1 MEPRSDGRFH
11 SRPSYLL
18 VNVLEAKGIAESIG
32 RELRQA
38 VESSVEVIL
47 EAPTAGN
54 SSGVE
59 CSCHITLVR
68 VNSIQSI
75 SNATFSKVLY
85 FLPRKASLGKG
96 GPKACRPQ
104 ISKRGIMGLVH
115 LMIMEPSSGYS
126 VRSLN
131 LISLNVIN
139 TNAPLPCCCC
149 HTPSSCSLK
158 ELSWSVYLA
167 SLTSLL
173 RSLVPLNGESQ
184 LPIFHPLS
192 LRLSQGSNF

>member
-1 MEPRSDGRFH
+1 M
-11 SRPSYLL
+11 
-18 VNVLEAKGIAESIG
+18 
-32 RELRQA
+32 
-38 VESSVEVIL
+38 EVIL

-59 CSCHITLVR
+59 CSCHITLAR

-85 FLPRKASLGKG
+85 FLPRKASLGRG

-104 ISKRGIMGLVH
+104 ISKRGIMGLVR

-173 RSLVPLNGESQ
+173 RSLVPLNGLNVEVSVGPGHRAARQ
-184 LPIFHPLS
+184 GTHACLLIATTTNAKRRRLHLLEV
-192 LRLSQGSNF
+192 LRQARALQ